1 MNRRRFRVC
10 FAAALLALVLPGLA
24 EAKIPQ
30 TSGGNPPA
38 SLRVRP
44 TKTGHEIGAGTH
56 IHLGPGDA
64 FLPRFRYR
72 YIFAGT
78 AAQGPLSGFWIEA
91 MLGPAIYIPGVDGNA
106 AFNLGY
112 EFDPFTN
119 LALTFSPVLN
129 NDFFFDAGYFRYSNT
144 IGAIGRLYM
153 GGNWVFFFEPAA
165 FGWHVGSRFNNGRG
179 RGGGAGFSFQGG
191 VGFGYKF

>member
-1 MNRRRFRVC
+1 VKRLLI
-10 FAAALLALVLPGLA
+10 ALAALFVFFASETA
-24 EAKIPQ
+24 EAKLPQ
-30 TSGGNPPA
+30 TTVGNPPPA
-38 SLRVRP
+38 LQVRP

-56 IHLGPGDA
+56 IHFGPGGA

-72 YIFAGT
+72 YIFSST
-78 AAQGPLSGFWIEA
+78 AAQGPLSGFWLEA
-91 MLGPAIYIPGVDGNA
+91 MVGPAIYLPGVSGNA

-112 EFDPFTN
+112 EFDPFRN

-129 NDFFFDAGYFRYSNT
+129 NDFFFDLGYFRYSNT

-165 FGWHVGSRFNNGRG
+165 FGWHVGTYGPRRG
-179 RGGGAGFSFQGG
+179 RGVGFSFQGG
-191 VGFGYKF
+191 AGFGYKF